1 MSELKEDLVVD
12 ITGFKCPVPLIKT
25 RRAVKQTSNDQLVKF
40 IGTKEEEISRKE
52 ILVALESMNQ
62 TIVNMEIDAS
72 TGKWEIL
79 MKKQNS

>member
-40 IGTKEEEISRKE
+40 IGTKEEEI
-52 ILVALESMNQ
+52 
-62 TIVNMEIDAS
+62 
-72 TGKWEIL
+72 
-79 MKKQNS
+79 